1 MKKKGFI
8 FSIEAL
14 LSIIVTVAAISII
27 GGALINSQ
35 TAHANFLETNVGSS
49 AAMGVYFGDAN
60 RLAVGNESNVV
71 CKTIADYNST
81 SKNVFER
88 KFCGEIK

>member
-1 MKKKGFI
+1 MKKKGFM

-35 TAHANFLETNVGSS
+35 TGHANFLETNIGSS
-49 AAMGVYFGDAN
+49 AAMGVYFNDAN
-60 RLAVGNESNVV
+60 TSFVGSEIY
-71 CKTIADYNST
+71 CKKIADYNAESR
-81 SKNVFER
+81 KIFER
-88 KFCGEIK
+88 KFCGGN